1 MSLARRSLQV
11 VAFVLTLIVG
21 VASMAVIVTQ
31 TTWFKEWLRGF
42 IVKQAED
49 YVNGRLQIGR
59 LDGNLFFNVDMEDV
73 DVTMNGKQVVD
84 VKSLGVD
91 YNPLAFLGGNV
102 ILNHIRLDEPR
113 LVLQQTPQGWNITNL
128 VKSRPTKNPNSKTTV
143 DIGEIGIAD
152 GTVIVQPVGTTG
164 VDIPRRIDDLDA
176 SLGVK
181 SSGDSLELNV
191 AHVSFRGAQPAFG
204 VNALSGVIRRTK
216 DEIDLQNVALR
227 TQESSLSA
235 NGTITNLASGNP
247 DVKAKVT
254 SDRLSIPEVASV
266 VPALRGYEIQP
277 AFEID
282 ANGPANHLAMTVN
295 AREATLGQVGGH
307 LTVDAVDPRKRV
319 AGTISLDHLNIAP
332 VAAKNGTGSGTASTL
347 KSDIT
352 GQATIDLALASGKAP
367 MSGTYAINA
376 DRVEIAGYDARNVVA
391 DGRIDGQ
398 TLRVNASA
406 AAYGGN
412 ATAAGVVKMGTP
424 LQIDISG
431 RAAHLDLRNLPPSL
445 NAPGVAS
452 NLAFTY
458 SIMGRGQRFSGDV
471 TTDESTLAGATIAKG
486 TTAQFSVGGGAPT
499 YSARGQVTN
508 LDLQQVGEG
517 FNVKALAAD
526 RFRSDLNASFDVKGS
541 GGGRYP
547 LTIDATGTV
556 TNSRMFGASFPRLD
570 FTANVGG
577 GDAHVHANGQFA
589 NLDPAVASGNDRVKG
604 NVSGTANVDATI
616 RQYASG
622 VTPDSIDASGHVMLD
637 RSTVAD
643 LTIDNAVV
651 DGQYANRA
659 GMVNQLSVMGPD
671 LMLTGQGPIDL
682 TDTGASNLTVHLE
695 TPSLDRIGTIV
706 NQPLTGG
713 AVVDATVNGNGHE
726 LDVTGSLTGS
736 NLGEGN
742 NNALALTSN
751 FDVTIPQL
759 DAKQATFHA
768 NNNAT
773 FVQVA
778 GQKINSLYADVTYY
792 QQQLDFD
799 AVATQERRQLTT
811 SGSVLLHPDH
821 QEVHLPDLA
830 VRSGAIEWRTP
841 PGSQA
846 AIQYGNNRIGLEN
859 VELTNGNQRIAATG
873 ELGNGGQG
881 LRIQVQNVDVAQLD
895 QLVLLQQPRFGG
907 RLNADATVTGTTSAP
922 TAKATFNLTQ
932 GAFQQFHF
940 DSFGGTVDYAPRGVD
955 LDVKLQQNPNAWL
968 AAKGFAPAALFKA
981 SPAALGRRHV
991 EPQPGQAIDIQVTS
1005 SPIDLGIVQGFTS
1018 AVSNVTGT
1026 MQANFKVA
1034 GAAEDPHLDGAIEVH
1049 NGAFAL
1055 PDLGT
1060 RYSGLD
1066 TRIDLKPDVVSI
1078 SQMHIVDNRQS
1089 PLTIGG
1095 ELAVHERSVGNVN
1108 VSVQSQDFQ
1117 VIDNKDGNLRLS
1129 TDVHLTGELR
1139 QPRLEGSVNVTTG
1152 VLNIANILQQVT
1164 AQPYATQATSLKPAE
1179 PANAAEEVK
1188 RNAEIPANADVNKPG
1203 SGADTAPHVTSA
1215 AKATTPQNAATLPNP
1230 QGSPADLLTMNL
1242 TIGIPDDLVLKG
1254 QDIKAGSGGVSLGD
1268 MNVTVGGNVQVQ
1280 HVPGDVM
1287 RLRGDIETIRGN
1299 YTFQGRRFEITRG
1312 GKITFVGTD
1321 VIDPLLN
1328 IEATRDIQGIQAIV
1342 DVKGTMRQPQ
1352 LSFRS
1357 NPPLEQ
1363 ADVLS
1368 LIIFNQPVNQLGE
1381 GQQASLAQRAG
1392 DLAAGYLASGLA
1404 RSIGN
1409 ALNLNE
1415 FEIQAQRENGEGPSV
1430 TVGQQIGQNL
1440 YVKLQQGFGNA
1451 STTSEILEYQFAP
1464 FLRLRA
1470 TSSEAPPGQQRVL
1483 FRRVERGGVD
1493 LIFFFSY

>member
-11 VAFVLTLIVG
+11 VAFVLTLVVG

-59 LDGNLFFNVDMEDV
+59 LDGNLFFNVDMQNV
-73 DVTMNGKQVVD
+73 GVTMNGTQVVD

-91 YNPLAFLGGNV
+91 YNPLAFLSGKV
-102 ILNHIRLDEPR
+102 ILDHIRLDAPT
-113 LVLQQTPQGWNITNL
+113 LVLQQTSQGWNITNL
-128 VKSRPTKNPNSKTTV
+128 VKTRPSSNPNSKTTV

-152 GTVIVQPVGTTG
+152 GTVIVQPVGTSG

-181 SSGDSLELNV
+181 STGGNLQLNV
-191 AHVSFRGAQPAFG
+191 AHVSFRAAQPNIG
-204 VNALSGVIRRTK
+204 VNALSGVIRRTS
-216 DEIDLQNVALR
+216 DEIAFQNVALR

-235 NGTITNLASGNP
+235 NGTITNLTSGHP
-247 DVKAKVT
+247 DVNAKVT
-254 SDRLSIPEVASV
+254 SDKLSIPEIANVI
-266 VPALRGYEIQP
+266 PALRGYDIQP

-282 ANGPANHLAMTVN
+282 AKGPANHMAVDVN
-295 AREATLGQVGGH
+295 AREATMGQVGGH
-307 LTVDAVDPRKRV
+307 LVVDAVDPRKRV
-319 AGTISLDHLNIAP
+319 AGTVSLDHFNIAP
-332 VAAKNGTGSGTASTL
+332 VASKGDTASGKPATL

-352 GQATIDLALASGKAP
+352 GQANIDVALPSGNTP
-367 MSGTYAINA
+367 LSGTYAVNA
-376 DRVEIAGYDARNVVA
+376 DRVSIAGYNARSVVA

-406 AAYGGN
+406 MAYGGN

-424 LQIDISG
+424 LQLDIEG

-458 SIMGRGQRFSGDV
+458 SLMGRGQRFSGNV
-471 TTDESTLAGATIAKG
+471 AMDESMLAGATIADG

-499 YSARGQVTN
+499 YAAKGQVAN
-508 LDLQQVGEG
+508 LDVQQLGHG
-517 FNVKALAAD
+517 FNIKALAAD
-526 RFRSDLNASFDVKGS
+526 RFRSQVNASFDVKGS
-541 GGGRYP
+541 GGGQYP
-547 LTIDATGTV
+547 LTIDATGSV
-556 TNSRMFGASFPRLD
+556 MNSRMFGASFPHLD
-570 FTANVGG
+570 FTASVGG

-589 NLDPAVASGNDRVKG
+589 NLDPAAASGNDRVKG
-604 NVSGTANVDATI
+604 DVNGNANVDATI
-616 RQYASG
+616 HQYAAG
-622 VTPDSIDASGHVMLD
+622 VTPDSIDASGHVALD
-637 RSTVAD
+637 RSTVSG
-643 LTIDNAVV
+643 LSIEGAVL

-659 GMVNQLSVMGPD
+659 GTLNQLSVEGPD
-671 LMLTGQGPIDL
+671 LTLTAQGPIDL
-682 TDTGASNLTVHLE
+682 NDTGASNLSVHLE
-695 TPSLDRIGTIV
+695 TPSLDRLGKIV

-726 LDVTGSLTGS
+726 LDVAGSLTGS
-736 NLGEGN
+736 NLGQGG

-759 DAKQATFHA
+759 DAKQATLHA
-768 NNNAT
+768 NTNAT

-799 AVATQERRQLTT
+799 AIATQEQRQLTT
-811 SGSVLLHPDH
+811 SGSVILHPDH
-821 QEVHLPDLA
+821 QEIHLPNLA
-830 VRSGAIEWRTP
+830 LRSGQVEWRTP

-859 VELTNGNQRIAATG
+859 VELTSGNQRIIANGA
-873 ELGNGGQG
+873 LGNGGQG
-881 LRIQVQNVDVAQLD
+881 LRVQVQNVDVAQLD
-895 QLVLLQQPRFGG
+895 QLVLLQQPRFAGT
-907 RLNADATVTGTTSAP
+907 LNADATVTGTTSAP
-922 TAKATFNLTQ
+922 TAMAMFNLTQ

-940 DSFGGTVDYAPRGVD
+940 DSFGGSVTYAPRGVD

-968 AAKGFAPAALFKA
+968 AAKGFAPAAIFKTTPE
-981 SPAALGRRHV
+981 SLGRQHV
-991 EPQPGQAIDIQVTS
+991 EPQPGQAVDIQVTS

-1018 AVSNVTGT
+1018 AVSSVTGT

-1034 GAAEDPHLDGAIEVH
+1034 GAAQDPHLDGTIEVH

-1078 SQMHIVDNRQS
+1078 SEMHIVDNRQS

-1095 ELAVHERSVGNVN
+1095 ELAVHERAVGAVN
-1108 VSVQSQDFQ
+1108 VSVESKDFQ

-1129 TDVHLTGELR
+1129 TDVHLTGSVR
-1139 QPRLEGSVNVTTG
+1139 QPRLEGSVDVTTG
-1152 VLNIANILQQVT
+1152 VLNIAAILQQVT
-1164 AQPYATQATSLKPAE
+1164 AKPYSTQATSLKPPE
-1179 PANAAEEVK
+1179 PENAAETVK
-1188 RNAEIPANADVNKPG
+1188 RNAEISANADVKTPG
-1203 SGADTAPHVTSA
+1203 SGADTAPNTTA
-1215 AKATTPQNAATLPNP
+1215 AAQSSTPQKAATLPNP

-1242 TIGIPDDLVLKG
+1242 KIGVPDDLVLKG
-1254 QDIKAGSGGVSLGD
+1254 QDIKAGSGGISLGD
-1268 MNVTVGGNVQVQ
+1268 VNVTVGGNLQVQ
-1280 HVPGDVM
+1280 HTPGDVM
-1287 RLRGDIETIRGN
+1287 RLRGDVQTIRGF

-1312 GKITFVGTD
+1312 GMITFAGTD

-1328 IEATRDIQGIQAIV
+1328 VEATRDIQGIQAIV

-1357 NPPLEQ
+1357 NPPLDQ

-1404 RSIGN
+1404 RSIGS

-1415 FEIQAQRENGEGPSV
+1415 FEIQAQGENGEGPSV

-1451 STTSEILEYQFAP
+1451 STTEEILEYQFAP

-1470 TSSEAPPGQQRVL
+1470 TSTEAPPGQQRVL